1 MMSCAELLA
10 FAKKMLA
17 SLDSSETAA
26 FNSGAGEATTVAELT
41 KIKNRVQ
48 QNIDGDQGGYYL
60 QSLYDAELQAKD
72 QGCSDYATISG
83 LRAQGDAAKARIDQA
98 RRNTINYINNQI
110 SSLNASSSQNN
121 AGTGTPG
128 TAGAS
133 TAQPADP
140 TVITDTNAATSAD
153 PSPIADPTT
162 LSVGSDPSVAT
173 QQFDIGGGVV
183 IDVPSGADSDPA
195 VPTQQFDIGG
205 GITLDVPAGSASGS
219 SVGLQ
224 GKITKTQST
233 ATEQDQANFPS
244 KEDWRVRL
252 SLTSEAKYLY
262 AGSNPGIL
270 APLKATNGVIFPYTP
285 AISVNY
291 AANYEATNIV
301 HSNYK
306 IFQYTNSSVD
316 QITIASDFTCQDTFE
331 ANYLLAVIHFFR
343 SMTKMFYGQDQ
354 NPKAGTPPPLC
365 YMYGMGSYQ
374 FAAHPLAI
382 TGFSYSLPTD
392 VDYIPTTSAMPAG
405 TPTPPHIKAP
415 LSIFGKR
422 LPSFLQPGG
431 ILAPPQFS
439 QPQAGP
445 PSRPQGETTWVP
457 TKIQLSISCIPIIS
471 RNTISNRFSLNEYAS
486 GRLLNGT
493 RQGPTGGGI
502 W

>member
-1 MMSCAELLA
+1 M
-10 FAKKMLA
+10 
-17 SLDSSETAA
+17 T
-26 FNSGAGEATTVAELT
+26 
-41 KIKNRVQ
+41 
-48 QNIDGDQGGYYL
+48 
-60 QSLYDAELQAKD
+60 
-72 QGCSDYATISG
+72 
-83 LRAQGDAAKARIDQA
+83 
-98 RRNTINYINNQI
+98 
-110 SSLNASSSQNN
+110 ASSSVSI
-121 AGTGTPG
+121 GGSTITGTYTGLTGAVLSYTITLPSGQVLGPYENPG
-128 TAGAS
+128 KPSLGILQNSLSSADLDSLRSVLAGLDPALQQIDANINAQLQTAPNANAVDIGGGVTIYPQGS
-133 TAQPADP
+133 PETTTDPGGVDIGGGITIYPQGNPEP
-140 TVITDTNAATSAD
+140 TVDPSISAD
-153 PSPIADPTT
+153 QALEASLAPVPIKDPTT
-162 LSVGSDPSVAT
+162 LAAGSDPT
-173 QQFDIGGGVV
+173 QQFDIGGGVM
-183 IDVPSGADSDPA
+183 IDVASGPGPSAP
-195 VPTQQFDIGG
+195 
-205 GITLDVPAGSASGS
+205 SATGS

-224 GKITKTQST
+224 AKTTKTQST

-252 SLTSEAKYLY
+252 SLTPEAKYLY

-316 QITIASDFTCQDTFE
+316 QVTIASDFTCQDTFE

-374 FAAHPLAI
+374 FSAHPLAI

-405 TPTPPHIKAP
+405 TPTPPPNKAT